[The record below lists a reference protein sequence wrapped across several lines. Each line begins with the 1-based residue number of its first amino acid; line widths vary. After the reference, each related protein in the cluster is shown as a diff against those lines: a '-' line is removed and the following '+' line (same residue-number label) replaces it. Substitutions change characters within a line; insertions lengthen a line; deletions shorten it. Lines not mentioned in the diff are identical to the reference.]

1 MTALLA
7 LASAASF
14 GTGDFL
20 GGIASHQLDAR
31 RVALLAKVI
40 SLVLM
45 PFAALVVSGAPTG
58 AGLPAGL
65 AVGVVSPIALSAFY
79 AAMARGPMSVVSP
92 LTAVFVAVVPL
103 LTAIVGGE
111 RPSALVWLGVVV
123 AFPAVVL
130 MSLSGATTS
139 RPAGRTLL
147 LALVA
152 GGGFGTIF
160 ALLGTVPDDAGLWP
174 VAASNIVAVPVL
186 LLMTR
191 DVPVGRAPKA
201 AVGAGVLDAAGNGT
215 FILAAQSG
223 SLVLTAML
231 GSLYPGASIVLARV
245 VLAERP
251 LRNQLI
257 GMALALVAVVLLSTG

>member
-20 GGIASHQLDAR
+20 GGIASHQLDSR
-31 RVALLAKVI
+31 RVTLLAKVI
-40 SLVLM
+40 SLFLM
-45 PFAALVVSGAPTG
+45 PVAALAISGSPTS
-58 AGLPAGL
+58 AGLLAGL
-65 AVGVVSPIALSAFY
+65 AVGVVSPVALSAFY
-79 AAMARGPMSVVSP
+79 ASMARGPMSVVSP

-103 LTAIVGGE
+103 TTAIASGE
-111 RPSALVWLGVVV
+111 RPSILMWMGVAV

-130 MSLSGATTS
+130 MSLSGGAAS

-174 VAASNIVAVPVL
+174 VAYSNVLAVPVL
-186 LLMTR
+186 VVMTR
-191 DVPVGRAPKA
+191 NIPVGRAPKA
-201 AVGAGVLDAAGNGT
+201 AFGAGVLDAAGNGT
-215 FILAAQSG
+215 FILAAQNG
-223 SLVLTAML
+223 SLALTAVL
-231 GSLYPGASIVLARV
+231 GSLYPAMSILLARV

-251 LRNQLI
+251 RRNQLI
-257 GMALALVAVVLLSTG
+257 GMVLALVAVVLLSAG